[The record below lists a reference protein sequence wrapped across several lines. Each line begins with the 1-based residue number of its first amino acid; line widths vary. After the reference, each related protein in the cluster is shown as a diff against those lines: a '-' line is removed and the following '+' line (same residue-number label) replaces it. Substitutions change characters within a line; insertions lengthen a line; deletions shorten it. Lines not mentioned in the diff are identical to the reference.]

1 MEHCITFYAGNN
13 DVESLI
19 QLGLEL
25 GTTPGW
31 IDMGLHEDNEND
43 LVEITLEFASKE
55 DAASFADDLT
65 GCPPSMSA
73 RCSGRA

>member
-1 MEHCITFYAGNN
+1 
-13 DVESLI
+13 
-19 QLGLEL
+19 
-25 GTTPGW
+25 
-31 IDMGLHEDNEND
+31 MGLHEDNEND